1 MLPPDGKPL
10 PGEPET
16 TSGEAIGGLL
26 SAGLAVGFIWL
37 CVATFN
43 ALFVN
48 VFGRPVYVI
57 LLVVVGLGAFG
68 VAFYVLRDLRK
79 SKIVAAI
86 QVVIAIAAGTVAILG
101 AATLPLQALAALAA
115 GVVVA
120 NGASKLFG

>member
-1 MLPPDGKPL
+1 M
-10 PGEPET
+10 
-16 TSGEAIGGLL
+16 
-26 SAGLAVGFIWL
+26 
-37 CVATFN
+37 
-43 ALFVN
+43 
-48 VFGRPVYVI
+48 I